1 MRHNTMTIRLTLILA
16 LVLTALTPMAG
27 PLHAQDAA
35 SITLDAA
42 GFGVAQLDALAPG
55 AEARFTLTLA
65 AGDRVAMDL
74 QGESDALRVAAFR
87 ASYGDL
93 VLDGA
98 TAAFNYLAWAPE
110 DGVYTIVV
118 ENTGDAPAGFVLRVA
133 VSPAPLPTDKILTLD
148 ANGETIPVVAGE
160 AFQVALD
167 APAGVD
173 FPWRLDAYDTSI
185 VSEAGAAVMAPLS
198 TMPGAMRQQIFT
210 FVGMAPG
217 ETTLRFTNATADEG
231 AADAFSVTL
240 EVMAAPA
247 APAPAVLS
255 LDAEGVAVAE
265 GTLEPQGMASYVLA
279 LERGASVQ
287 AAILPGD
294 TGFVLTVV
302 GADGNPLQTDHVGAS
317 SFDQIIPSRQ
327 EYTFTV
333 INSGEKT
340 QAYQLGVV
348 ATPGVGDIAAAATF
362 DEDLALGRQLVT
374 QYFDAL
380 RDGDAGAVA
389 ALLSPAFQIMRANG
403 ERFDVSDYLDNLPTF
418 AAYAVDDLKVT
429 HDGDILVATY
439 SVRTGATTAADK
451 LDPPAP
457 RLTVFQQIDG
467 DWKLLAHANFS
478 APVTLPRLLTMP
490 ETQLTITAADNG
502 GSVQVAAGGQIK
514 VTLPGNPTTGYVWQ
528 VTANDESILRPL
540 GYAFTPDTDAVGAG
554 GVETFA
560 FQVMAPG
567 VVELELVNSRPWES
581 DIAPAQTFAVSVE
594 ALDEWP
600 DADASITVGMDEN
613 GETVS
618 IPPGDVLLVTLEGAA
633 DGEWV
638 LVQSD
643 PMVVQ
648 PLGGW
653 RNAPGASSDAKT
665 RFQRY
670 FLGVAGG
677 TSDLRFEFVSGD
689 GEPSAEGYT
698 LTVVVPPDEP
708 GVSGA
713 VAATEAD
720 AGSAFTLVTGDTLV
734 VRLDAN
740 PSTGYDWR
748 VVSTND
754 ALLPAAGEPVYASS
768 ADLPGAGGVD
778 TFRFLAKAAG
788 EATVQIGEFA
798 PGANDP
804 DRTLDF
810 NVTIVDPAPLTD
822 NTVTLTEADADKRIE
837 MAAGDRLVVELTS
850 NPTTGYA
857 WTLTANDGAVLRLQ
871 PDSGFAQAP
880 AAEGLTGAGGV
891 QHFVFRALTPG
902 VVDLE
907 ISLFPPGGATAETVY
922 AAQVVVK

>member
-1 MRHNTMTIRLTLILA
+1 MKHKTMTLRLALILA
-16 LVLTALTPMAG
+16 LALTVLTPVAG
-27 PLHAQDAA
+27 SLHAQDATFI
-35 SITLDAA
+35 SVDAA
-42 GFGVAQLDALAPG
+42 GFGVAQMDALEPG
-55 AEARFTLTLA
+55 AQTAFTLTLA

-98 TAAFNYLAWAPE
+98 AAAFNYLAWAPE

-118 ENTGDAPAGFVLRVA
+118 ENTGDASAGFALHVA
-133 VSPAPLPTDKILTLD
+133 VSPAPLPTNKVLTLD
-148 ANGETIPVVAGE
+148 ANGETIPVVVGE

-167 APAGVD
+167 ASAGVD
-173 FPWRLDAYDTSI
+173 FPWQLNAYDTSI
-185 VSEAGAAVMAPLS
+185 VSEAGGAVMVSLGAL
-198 TMPGAMRQQIFT
+198 PGALRQEIFT

-217 ETTLRFTNATADEG
+217 ETTLRFTSATAGED
-231 AADAFSVTL
+231 AVDAFGVTL
-240 EVMAAPA
+240 EVMAAPT
-247 APAPAVLS
+247 VLT

-279 LERGASVQ
+279 IERGASVQ

-294 TGFVLTVV
+294 TGFVLTAV

-317 SFDQIIPSRQ
+317 SFDQITPASQ
-327 EYTFTV
+327 EYIFTV

-340 QAYQLGVV
+340 QAYQFGVV
-348 ATPGVGDIAAAATF
+348 ATPGVGDITAAATF
-362 DEDLALGRQLVT
+362 DEDLALGRQLVM

-380 RDGDAGAVA
+380 RDGDAGTVA
-389 ALLSPAFQIMRANG
+389 ALLSPAFQIMRASG
-403 ERFDVSDYLDNLPTF
+403 ERFDVSDYLGNLPTF
-418 AAYAVDDLKVT
+418 AAYEVNDLKVT
-429 HDGDILVATY
+429 HDSGILVATY
-439 SVRTGATTAADK
+439 SVRTGATAAGK

-467 DWKLLAHANFS
+467 DWKLLAHANFTT
-478 APVTLPRLLTMP
+478 PVTLPRLLTMP
-490 ETQLTITAADNG
+490 ETQLTITTADNG
-502 GSVQVAAGGQIK
+502 GSVKVAAGGQIK

-554 GVETFA
+554 GVETFT
-560 FQVMAPG
+560 FQMIAPG
-567 VVELELVNSRPWES
+567 IVELELVNSRPWES
-581 DIAPAQTFAVSVE
+581 DVEPVQTFAVSIE
-594 ALDEWP
+594 ALNAWP

-613 GETVS
+613 GGTVTLL
-618 IPPGDVLLVTLEGAA
+618 PGDVLLVTLEGAA
-633 DGEWV
+633 DGAWV

-653 RNAPGASSDAKT
+653 RNTPGASGDAKA

-677 TSDLRFEFVSGD
+677 TSDLRFEFVNDD
-689 GEPSAEGYT
+689 GTPSPEDYT
-698 LTVVVPPDEP
+698 LTVVAPPHEP
-708 GVSGA
+708 GASGA
-713 VAATEAD
+713 VAATEVD
-720 AGSAFTLVTGDTLV
+720 TGSAFTLITGDTLV
-734 VRLDAN
+734 VRLNAN
-740 PSTGYDWR
+740 PTTGYDWR

-788 EATVQIGEFA
+788 EATVQISEFA
-798 PGANDP
+798 PGADEPN
-804 DRTLDF
+804 RTLDF
-810 NVTIVDPAPLTD
+810 NATIVDPAPLTG
-822 NTVTLTEADADKRIE
+822 NTVTLTDADADKRIE
-837 MAAGDRLVVELTS
+837 MAAGDWLVVELIS

-871 PDSGFAQAP
+871 PDSGFIQAP
-880 AAEGLTGAGGV
+880 AAEGATGAGGV
-891 QHFVFRALTPG
+891 QRFVFRALTLG

-907 ISLFPPGGATAETVY
+907 ISLFPPGGDAAEEVY
-922 AAQVVVK
+922 RTQVVVK